1 MDTPVF
7 KLYLAKVSL
16 DGTLLSE
23 RRNAELIRKLPQILR
38 SAGGRSLVSG
48 TIWSDERF
56 RSFGVQVFPS
66 WQAVREHDRQLEEL
80 SWFQYIQSRM
90 YLGVE
95 REDMPNNLQP
105 RHLNPAVDWIVLLSL
120 VRRSPEGYE
129 LSREDL
135 TRIAQVDEQVRAMGA
150 KELLHIETQPSNEQC
165 DRWTVMLFP
174 SLEVLI
180 ARSRL
185 LEQARWGRYFTAQS
199 FLGSPMGGELIYH

>member
-38 SAGGRSLVSG
+38 GSGGHNLVTG
-48 TIWSDERF
+48 TIWSDERY
-56 RSFGVQVFPS
+56 RSFGIQMFPS
-66 WQAVREHDRQLEEL
+66 WQAVRAHDRQLDEL
-80 SWFQYIQSRM
+80 NWFQYIQSRM

-95 REDMPNNLQP
+95 REDMPNNLLP
-105 RHLNPAVDWIVLLSL
+105 RRLDPAVDWIVLLSL
-120 VRRSPEGYE
+120 VRRTPEGYAM
-129 LSREDL
+129 SREE
-135 TRIAQVDEQVRAMGA
+135 RAKFAEIEEQARALGA
-150 KELLHIETQPSNEQC
+150 KELLHIETQPSNEEC
-165 DRWTVMLFP
+165 DRWTVTLFP

-180 ARSRL
+180 ARSRM
-185 LEQARWGRYFTAQS
+185 LEQACWGRYFTIQS